1 MTASRLESR
10 AWLAWGACAMIPL
23 LVARNP
29 FVVAVILVSVLAVRV
44 VWMGRARQGWGWIV
58 RFAALFMVVGV
69 IFNALTVHS
78 GNQVLYTIPDRIPL
92 FGGPITLNAIA
103 YGVASG
109 LAILTLVLVGT
120 TVAANLVWADL
131 MRSLP
136 ARFAPLAVA
145 GSVAWSF
152 LPGASQAFQDIRES
166 QAARGHRIRGIRD
179 LLPLVVPLLG
189 GGLERAIAM
198 SEALESRGFGH
209 SGGATVA
216 VSPVSRYALVGAL
229 GSGMLLA
236 YAFAV
241 GQAQVALSG
250 LVLTIALFLVAVGT
264 GRSQVAVTTRYRVSS
279 WRSPDW
285 IVTIAGVVALVAFLW
300 RQRVIPDA
308 AIFNPYPNLEW
319 PLVDLPMLLGLAVLM
334 VPAMIVPAPTENR

>member
-1 MTASRLESR
+1 MTANRLDSR
-10 AWLAWGACAMIPL
+10 AWLVWGVCAMVPL
-23 LVARNP
+23 LIARNP
-29 FVVAVILVSVLAVRV
+29 FVIAVVLVSVLAVRI

-78 GNQVLYTIPDRIPL
+78 GNQVLFTLPDRIPL
-92 FGGPITLNAIA
+92 VGGAITLNAIA
-103 YGVASG
+103 YGVVSG
-109 LAILTLVLVGT
+109 LAILTLVLIGT

-136 ARFAPLAVA
+136 TRLAPLAVA

-152 LPGASQAFQDIRES
+152 LPGASRAFQDIRES

-179 LLPLVVPLLG
+179 LLPLIVPLLG
-189 GGLERAIAM
+189 GGLERAIVM

-209 SGGATVA
+209 SGGAAA
-216 VSPVSRYALVGAL
+216 VTSPVSRLALVGAL

-241 GQAQVALSG
+241 GQAQMALAG
-250 LVLTIALFLVAVGT
+250 LALMVALFLVAAGT
-264 GRSQVAVTTRYRVSS
+264 GRTRAAVTTRYRVSHWS
-279 WRSPDW
+279 TADG
-285 IVTIAGVVALVAFLW
+285 IVAISGVVVLGAFLW
-300 RQRVIPDA
+300 RQRVVPDA

-319 PLVDLPMLLGLAVLM
+319 PVVDLPMLVGLAVLM
-334 VPAMIVPAPTENR
+334 VPAMIVPSHVETR